1 MTNGEA
7 PRRFQFSP
15 QRERSGALR
24 LLAARRHAKAA
35 GVAPSCQ
42 QGATSNM
49 WNLHRA
55 GGSRGLWKR
64 RGRAILFDFRKRP
77 FQAPSH
83 LPQPGFRP
91 RARGDHRC
99 AALPVG
105 RDVERPASATD
116 RGRRAFR
123 RCGRPH
129 LLGGVVVAVAVDR
142 RAEPLTGEIIMDSKT
157 WPCAVIA
164 ILMCAAGTMSQ
175 AQESGPPQ
183 PTPRDDP
190 ATSGAGP
197 TSRAPGQFDYDPPKG
212 ASVTTD
218 QRGHT
223 TTNSTS
229 GGSTPGNPRR
239 DQGNDSIDAIAPKN

>member
-1 MTNGEA
+1 MGKRPGGSSSAHSENAVEPCAYSRPGATPKPLA
-7 PRRFQFSP
+7 SP
-15 QRERSGALR
+15 
-24 LLAARRHAKAA
+24 LAANRVPPAIC
-35 GVAPSCQ
+35 GICTAPAVR
-42 QGATSNM
+42 GAYENV
-49 WNLHRA
+49 
-55 GGSRGLWKR
+55 GGEQFYSTFES
-64 RGRAILFDFRKRP
+64 AHFR
-77 FQAPSH
+77 APSH

-229 GGSTPGNPRR
+229 GGSTPGNPPR

>member
-1 MTNGEA
+1 
-7 PRRFQFSP
+7 
-15 QRERSGALR
+15 
-24 LLAARRHAKAA
+24 
-35 GVAPSCQ
+35 
-42 QGATSNM
+42 
-49 WNLHRA
+49 
-55 GGSRGLWKR
+55 
-64 RGRAILFDFRKRP
+64 
-77 FQAPSH
+77 
-83 LPQPGFRP
+83 
-91 RARGDHRC
+91 
-99 AALPVG
+99 
-105 RDVERPASATD
+105 
-116 RGRRAFR
+116 
-123 RCGRPH
+123 
-129 LLGGVVVAVAVDR
+129 
-142 RAEPLTGEIIMDSKT
+142 MDSKT

-229 GGSTPGNPRR
+229 GGSTPGNPPR
-239 DQGNDSIDAIAPKN
+239 DQGNDSIDAIARKN